1 MLKPTNVSKIIDV
14 WYHYLQGVIFLLLP
28 VCQHT
33 GSGRAVQ
40 ALSPLMQSP
49 QEAVSSLA
57 QSEKLWQNPSSG
69 KKVNHLQD

>member
-1 MLKPTNVSKIIDV
+1 MLQK
-14 WYHYLQGVIFLLLP
+14 YLILGNLFKGCEFLLLLP
-28 VCQHT
+28 VCQQT

-69 KKVNHLQD
+69 KKVNHLQDGPMA